1 MLLNKGQDAIT
12 PIALPDGIKT
22 VRFFSDQPARLAV
35 DTREKGKPVIK
46 LSLDKEN
53 ARVVPVPDGI
63 HAFVAHRLDSGGN
76 DISASFG
83 A

>member
-1 MLLNKGQDAIT
+1 V
-12 PIALPDGIKT
+12 

-46 LSLDKEN
+46 LSLDKDS
-53 ARVVPVPDGI
+53 ARAVPVPDDI
-63 HAFVAHRLDSGGN
+63 HAFVAHRLDDGTN
-76 DISASFG
+76 DISAAFS